1 MEKISTENDKVAL
14 QVKLTGQTNQHNNTH
29 TMVQKEMWCKLNIMV
44 YK

>member
-14 QVKLTGQTNQHNNTH
+14 QVKLTHQTIQHNNTC
-29 TMVQKEMWCKLNIMV
+29 TMVKKEMWCKLNIMV